1 MDTKYLVG
9 KRDSQWRSL
18 QTSVQSLGGDA
29 ICFNRFLKGEST
41 SRLFVQNIVYTVQ
54 YPFYFYYPTVDDES
68 GHLAQGVDLPVLLSV
83 LLAPAP
89 DQSQVST
96 LVT

>member
-1 MDTKYLVG
+1 M
-9 KRDSQWRSL
+9 
-18 QTSVQSLGGDA
+18 
-29 ICFNRFLKGEST
+29 
-41 SRLFVQNIVYTVQ
+41 YTVQ